1 MNSMEAL
8 HERIEILRKELIAT
22 ALKYGFTAPNTLHIS
37 QELDKL
43 LNLLGQEK
51 ETISVQHM

>member
-1 MNSMEAL
+1 MEAL
-8 HERIEILRKELIAT
+8 HEKIEILRKELITT

-43 LNLLGQEK
+43 LNLLGKEK
-51 ETISVQHM
+51 EMIHFQQL

>member
-1 MNSMEAL
+1 MDSMEAL
-8 HERIEILRKELIAT
+8 HEKIEILRKELITT

-43 LNLLGQEK
+43 LNLLGHEK
-51 ETISVQHM
+51 EMIGFQQM

>member
-1 MNSMEAL
+1 MEAL
-8 HERIEILRKELIAT
+8 HEKIEILRKELIAT

-43 LNLLGQEK
+43 LNLLGQDK